1 MSAIKIQQS
10 MTNLE
15 KALSRLNDALQI
27 PNPDQLYIDGTIQRF
42 EFTLELFWKTLKRL
56 LAVEGI
62 ETDTPKAT
70 LKEAF
75 QIGWLHDES
84 AWLQMLQDRN
94 LTSHVYDETIANRIF
109 QDIKKYFPEMQ
120 QVFKELK
127 QRFITV

>member
-1 MSAIKIQQS
+1 

-94 LTSHVYDETIANRIF
+94 LTSYVYDETIAIF

>member
-1 MSAIKIQQS
+1 
-10 MTNLE
+10 MTGLR
-15 KALSRLNDALQI
+15 AFRV
-27 PNPDQLYIDGTIQRF
+27 
-42 EFTLELFWKTLKRL
+42 
-56 LAVEGI
+56 LAVLGGLI
-62 ETDTPKAT
+62 AGQVSVCFAQTDTPKAT

-127 QRFITV
+127 QRFISS